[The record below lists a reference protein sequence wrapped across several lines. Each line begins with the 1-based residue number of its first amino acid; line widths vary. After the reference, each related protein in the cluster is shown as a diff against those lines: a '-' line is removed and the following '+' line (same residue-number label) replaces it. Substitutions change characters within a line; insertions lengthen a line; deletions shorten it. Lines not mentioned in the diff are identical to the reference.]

1 MYQPII
7 NRSYL
12 TEVLF
17 TNTPSVGMRVMFLDI
32 PQLRNV
38 TTVGL
43 ECFTA
48 TQLTTSP
55 NSKVVVTAVTGI
67 VLTLAIGNVEEVF
80 QVPCID
86 LVPGSNS
93 GLIRLLKNK
102 TINLPKSYITVLDAT
117 GLVIDTSVLFNFIYE
132 PGRS

>member
-12 TEVLF
+12 TEIKFV
-17 TNTPSVGMRVMFLDI
+17 NTPSAGAKVPFLDV

-38 TTVGL
+38 YTVGL

-48 TQLTTSP
+48 TQLTVSP
-55 NSKVVVTAVTGI
+55 NSNTVVTAVTGL
-67 VLTLAIGNVEEVF
+67 VLTLAVNNTEEVY
-80 QVPCID
+80 QIPCID

-93 GLIRLLKNK
+93 GLIRLFKNK
-102 TINLPKSYITVLDAT
+102 TVNLPKSYITIL
-117 GLVIDTSVLFNFIYE
+117 DTSGLSINQAVLFNFIYE
-132 PGRS
+132 KMR